1 MQLPLFLRP
10 RASSPVVPLRSG
22 SATLELRLIRNPR
35 ARRYVLRVTDQAH
48 IVVTVPRWGSVAEA
62 RAFAEQH
69 TEWIARERLRR
80 MTDGA
85 ARAWTPGREIW
96 IRGERVA
103 IALDGGVARAGDVET
118 VLAEGADLK
127 TALQSALRA
136 AAKRELPPRLMALAA
151 LVGLRVARV
160 SVRNQ
165 RSRWGSCSSRGSIAL
180 NWRLLQM
187 PPGVRDYVLWHE
199 LMHLRRGDHSPAF
212 WTLVADVCPE
222 YEAARTWLRAHG
234 RELA

>member
-10 RASSPVVPLRSG
+10 RASSQVVPLRSG

-35 ARRYVLRVTDQAH
+35 ARRYVLRVTGQAH

-62 RAFAEQH
+62 RRFAEAH

-85 ARAWTPGREIW
+85 ADAWASGRAIW
-96 IRGERVA
+96 VRGERVA
-103 IALDGGVARAGDVET
+103 IAVDGRVARAGDVET
-118 VLAEGADLK
+118 VMAEGADLK
-127 TALQSALRA
+127 VSLQSALRA

-151 LVGLRVARV
+151 TAGLRVARV

-187 PPGVRDYVLWHE
+187 PPDVRDYVLWHE
-199 LMHLRRGDHSPAF
+199 LMHLRRGDHSRAF
-212 WTLVADVCPE
+212 WKLVAEVCPG
-222 YEAARTWLRAHG
+222 YEQSRAWLRRHG

>member
-1 MQLPLFLRP
+1 MQLPLFLRRRPAP
-10 RASSPVVPLRSG
+10 RVVPLRAG
-22 SATLELRLIRNPR
+22 AATLELRLIRNPR
-35 ARRYVLRVTDQAH
+35 AHRYVLRVTDQAD

-80 MTDGA
+80 MTAGP
-85 ARAWTPGREIW
+85 ARQWTAGRAIW
-96 IRGERVA
+96 LRGEQVA
-103 IALDGGVARAGDVET
+103 IVVDGNVARAGDVEAG
-118 VLAEGADLK
+118 LPPGADLK
-127 TALQSALRA
+127 AALQSALRA
-136 AAKRELPPRLMALAA
+136 AAKRELPPRLMALAVGA
-151 LVGLRVARV
+151 GLRVTRV

-187 PPGVRDYVLWHE
+187 PPEVRDYVLWHE

-212 WTLVADVCPE
+212 WKLVAEVCPD
-222 YEAARTWLRAHG
+222 YEQARAWLRAHG
-234 RELA
+234 PELA

>member
-10 RASSPVVPLRSG
+10 RAASPVVPLRAG
-22 SATLELRLIRNPR
+22 SATLDLRLIRNPR
-35 ARRYVLRVTDQAH
+35 ARRYVLRVTDRAD
-48 IVVTVPRWGSVAEA
+48 IVVTVPRWGSIAEA
-62 RAFAEQH
+62 RAFAEKH

-85 ARAWTPGREIW
+85 TRAWTAGREIW
-96 IRGERVA
+96 LRGERVA
-103 IALDGGVARAGDVET
+103 IAIDGGVARVGDVQA
-118 VLAEGADLK
+118 VLKGGADLK
-127 TALQSALRA
+127 PALQAALRA
-136 AAKRELPPRLMALAA
+136 AAARELPPRLLALADSA
-151 LVGLRVARV
+151 GLRVSRV

-187 PPGVRDYVLWHE
+187 PPEVRDYVLWHE
-199 LMHLRRGDHSPAF
+199 LMHLRRGDHSAAF
-212 WTLVADVCPE
+212 WKLVAEVCPD
-222 YEAARTWLRAHG
+222 YEQARAWLRRHG